1 MLAGSC
7 VRNMLLFVPAAQKK
21 KRPTSFADELAARI
35 KGEVPVR
42 QDEERSC
49 ELPPSFEKYLCS
61 SGGLMKMGDRRLW
74 ITIHEVTQMCYLNV
88 Y

>member
-1 MLAGSC
+1 MEYSIYNCNCIKLLTGSYI
-7 VRNMLLFVPAAQKK
+7 RSMLLFVPGAQKK

-49 ELPPSFEKYLCS
+49 ELPPNF
-61 SGGLMKMGDRRLW
+61 
-74 ITIHEVTQMCYLNV
+74 
-88 Y
+88 